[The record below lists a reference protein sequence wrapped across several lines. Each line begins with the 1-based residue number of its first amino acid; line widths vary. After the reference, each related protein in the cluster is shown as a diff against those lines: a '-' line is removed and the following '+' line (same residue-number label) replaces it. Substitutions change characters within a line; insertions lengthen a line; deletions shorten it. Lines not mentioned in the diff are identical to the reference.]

1 MYSNSHIYEEPFA
14 SFASSWGFDEQ
25 EFRSKTKEFDDND
38 DVNGYQQKEVTTRF
52 YFESKLC
59 HNFRRLYIQLINI
72 KNNPTLVSCLD
83 LIGDFEED
91 NFHSACLY
99 ILSAFTVMCFAT
111 GKSLF
116 LFMRTTQML
125 NKIVKALESNLSLYF
140 CERRVDNDDI
150 NNNDDDDDVDSDIV
164 HKISCKE
171 AFQYMILLTLIHHFH
186 EYEYQSFVLPND
198 NIHTEIQSFG
208 TLGKVYDNNYMYL
221 ISLLNI
227 TFNVVGIGIHIY
239 IHTYTHTHAHLL
251 ITHTISYIL
260 IP

>member
-1 MYSNSHIYEEPFA
+1 M
-14 SFASSWGFDEQ
+14 
-25 EFRSKTKEFDDND
+25 
-38 DVNGYQQKEVTTRF
+38 NGYQQKEVTTRF

-99 ILSAFTVMCFAT
+99 ILSAFKVICFST

-116 LFMRTTQML
+116 LFMKNTQML
-125 NKIVKALESNLSLYF
+125 NKIVKGLESNLSLYF
-140 CERRVDNDDI
+140 CKRNVEYVND
-150 NNNDDDDDVDSDIV
+150 NNNDDVNNNDDFDDDDIV
-164 HKISCKE
+164 NKISCKE

-186 EYEYQSFVLPND
+186 QYEYQSFILPND
-198 NIHTEIQSFG
+198 NIHTELQSFG
-208 TLGKVYDNNYMYL
+208 TLGKIHHNNYMYL

-227 TFNVVGIGIHIY
+227 TFNVVGIGIHAC
-239 IHTYTHTHAHLL
+239 TNT
-251 ITHTISYIL
+251 YIL
-260 IP
+260 INICLLPIPLHIH